1 MTAAGAF
8 RICSGMPDRLPPPW
22 SVHHNDESYW
32 VEDATG
38 QKIVFIYFRRQ
49 PLVGT
54 DRSARLSPDLAR
66 RVAVNIARL
75 PDLLRAL
82 RLAGFRGR

>member
-1 MTAAGAF
+1 
-8 RICSGMPDRLPPPW
+8 MPDRLPPPW
-22 SVHHNDESYW
+22 TVHHNEDSYW

-38 QKIVFIYFRRQ
+38 QKIVFIYYRRQ
-49 PLVGT
+49 SVVGT
-54 DRSARLSPDLAR
+54 DRGVRLSPDLAR